1 MDAAAF
7 REFCCSFQEYLML
20 NEDKNW
26 PLESTEE
33 FMIRHAYILARHIEK
48 AVERLQQRGVLEEFL
63 DVALT
68 DDQKKSR
75 PFIRDCLINPS
86 RLILKKII
94 NSKTSP
100 KQVEV
105 GVKIYLEMY
114 SEEMLQTS
122 LTNYFVE
129 TASKETLIRNLTTE
143 LTEGQL
149 TLFQTKV
156 LLSELNSCSNPT
168 EVVKN
173 LLDKPKL
180 FSLEVVII
188 SLLNEEPKYAN
199 EVRCIE
205 AAVEQKMLSKQL
217 ADKKFWKCF
226 FQMRHKYLRRLCR
239 KYQNLFKHVCTVLFD
254 VAKLLKEN
262 MSMEYF
268 YVKMTLRTLKYAVFA
283 LCQHRETKYKF
294 IAAALEQSGDPDY
307 WMTLLVKSV
316 PSVKYALTQ

>member
-1 MDAAAF
+1 
-7 REFCCSFQEYLML
+7 
-20 NEDKNW
+20 
-26 PLESTEE
+26 
-33 FMIRHAYILARHIEK
+33 MIKHAYTLARHIEETV
-48 AVERLQQRGVLEEFL
+48 ARLQQRGVLEEFL
-63 DVALT
+63 NVALT
-68 DDQKKSR
+68 DDQRNSR

-129 TASKETLIRNLTTE
+129 TASKETLVRNLTTE

-149 TLFQTKV
+149 SLFQSKV
-156 LLSELNSCSNPT
+156 LLSELNSCSNPA

-180 FSLEVVII
+180 FSLEAVII

-205 AAVEQKMLSKQL
+205 VAVEQKMLSKHVT
-217 ADKKFWKCF
+217 DKKFWKFF
-226 FQMRHKYLRRLCR
+226 FQLSNKNMRRLCR
-239 KYQNLFKHVCTVLFD
+239 KYQNLFEHICTVLFD
-254 VAKLLKEN
+254 VARLLKED

-268 YVKMTLRTLKYAVFA
+268 YIKMSLRTLKYAVFA
-283 LCQHRETKYKF
+283 LCHHRDTKYKF
-294 IAAALEQSGDPDY
+294 IAAAMDQSGDPGY
-307 WMTLLVKSV
+307 WMTLLARSV
-316 PSVKYALTQ
+316 PSVQYALSRDSSREFMF